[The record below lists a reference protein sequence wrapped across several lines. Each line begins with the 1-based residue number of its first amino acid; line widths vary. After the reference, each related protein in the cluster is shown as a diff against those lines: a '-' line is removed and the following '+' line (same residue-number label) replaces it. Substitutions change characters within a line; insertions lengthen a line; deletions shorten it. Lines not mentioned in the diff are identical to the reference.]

1 MANPNIKD
9 YGFGNRPKEVDD
21 KIRAMGM
28 EVRQA
33 NKGKTRMW
41 SDNKIAEF
49 IDEML
54 TLYKKIL
61 MDEKK
66 ISEGNPKRLKQE
78 TIMDMNTMM
87 NRLLQYKE
95 KYYPPVQKNVNLN
108 VDMTADAVVERL
120 KNWKKKQIVVEVAD
134 EGQD

>member
-41 SDNKIAEF
+41 SDDKIAEF

-120 KNWKKKQIVVEVAD
+120 KNWKKKQIVVEETD
-134 EGQD
+134 E